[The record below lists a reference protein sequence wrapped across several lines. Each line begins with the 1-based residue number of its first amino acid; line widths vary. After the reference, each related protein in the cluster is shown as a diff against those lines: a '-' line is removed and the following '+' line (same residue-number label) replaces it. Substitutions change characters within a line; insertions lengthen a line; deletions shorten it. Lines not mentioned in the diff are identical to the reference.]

1 MAEFE
6 IDFPDD
12 FLEDLLETDFDEI
25 CEEGL
30 TQAAPIMENALKQSL
45 KAVIQ
50 HSGDSELIN
59 SVKAAKPKKTKT
71 DAWIINVNPKGD
83 SKSFYTAKGKSKRR
97 YPVSNALK
105 AIWLEYGVA
114 GRQSPRPFLQNAVN
128 NMRESILTK
137 VQEVYNKKTGAE

>member
-12 FLEDLLETDFDEI
+12 FLSELLETDFDEI
-25 CEEGL
+25 CEAGL
-30 TQAAPIMENALKQSL
+30 SQAAPIMEDALKRSL

-50 HSGDSELIN
+50 HDGDSELVD
-59 SVKAAKPKKTKT
+59 SVKATKPKKTKT
-71 DAWIINVNPKGD
+71 DAWIVNVNPKGN
-83 SKSFYTAKGKSKRR
+83 SKNSYTAKGKSKRR

-114 GRQSPRPFLQNAVN
+114 GRQAPRPWLQKATNDVHEEAI
-128 NMRESILTK
+128 SK

>member
-45 KAVIQ
+45 KAEYSI
-50 HSGDSELIN
+50 
-59 SVKAAKPKKTKT
+59 AA
-71 DAWIINVNPKGD
+71 IRN
-83 SKSFYTAKGKSKRR
+83 
-97 YPVSNALK
+97 
-105 AIWLEYGVA
+105 
-114 GRQSPRPFLQNAVN
+114 
-128 NMRESILTK
+128 
-137 VQEVYNKKTGAE
+137 